1 MTSEEIFLEK
11 KNFFIE
17 MKNSLINYNSQIYS
31 ILNDNKNVTCYY
43 QSFNLIDKN
52 VMKEEN
58 NFFLNSLQKKIN
70 NNKYLISLID
80 DFLKDNCQHEIIED
94 YIEGGVEME
103 MIKIKYC
110 KNCEIT
116 F

>member
-1 MTSEEIFLEK
+1 MSNEILLDR
-11 KNFFIE
+11 KNFFLE

-31 ILNDNKNVTCYY
+31 LLNDNKNLSFYY
-43 QSFNLIDKN
+43 HSFDLIDKN
-52 VMKEEN
+52 SMKEEN
-58 NFFLNSLQKKIN
+58 THFLNSLQTKIN

-80 DFLKDNCQHEIIED
+80 DFLKNNCKHEIIED
-94 YIEGGVEME
+94 YIEGGIEKE

-110 KNCEIT
+110 KICEIT

>member
-1 MTSEEIFLEK
+1 MSNETLLNKIH
-11 KNFFIE
+11 FFIE
-17 MKNSLINYNSQIYS
+17 MKNSLMHYNSQIDS
-31 ILNDNKNVTCYY
+31 LMSDNKNLTFFYN
-43 QSFNLIDKN
+43 SFDLIEKN
-52 VMKEEN
+52 SMKEEN
-58 NFFLNSLQKKIN
+58 THFLNSLQTKIN

-80 DFLKDNCQHEIIED
+80 DFLKDNCKHEIIED
-94 YIEGGVEME
+94 YIEGGIEKE

>member
-31 ILNDNKNVTCYY
+31 ILNDN
-43 QSFNLIDKN
+43 KN

-94 YIEGGVEME
+94 YIEGGVEKD

>member
-1 MTSEEIFLEK
+1 MSSEKIFLDK
-11 KNFFIE
+11 KHFFLE
-17 MKNSLINYNSQIYS
+17 MKNTLINYNSQIIS
-31 ILNDNKNVTCYY
+31 LMNDNKNLSIFYN
-43 QSFNLIDKN
+43 SFDLIEKN
-52 VMKEEN
+52 AMKEEN
-58 NFFLNSLQKKIN
+58 TNFLKSLKSKIE

-80 DFLKDNCQHEIIED
+80 DFLKNNCQHEIIED
-94 YIEGGVEME
+94 YIEGGLEKD